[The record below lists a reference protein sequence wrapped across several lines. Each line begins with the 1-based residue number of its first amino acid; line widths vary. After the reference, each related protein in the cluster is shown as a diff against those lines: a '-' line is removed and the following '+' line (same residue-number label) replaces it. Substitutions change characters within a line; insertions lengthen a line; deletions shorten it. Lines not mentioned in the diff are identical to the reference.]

1 MEPVPALRPFVL
13 RTGQVRAE
21 SFPLL
26 VLKSHY
32 SHFLMGVPPWHRTRL
47 QVMPFPGLLFQS
59 RNGFVLLCRVL
70 IDSCAFS
77 LYDDGLLALYS
88 SSSSNQKL
96 ILVLCAPLVYDPSPN
111 PWRTIGV
118 FRGRELLNDIS

>member
-1 MEPVPALRPFVL
+1 M
-13 RTGQVRAE
+13 
-21 SFPLL
+21 
-26 VLKSHY
+26 
-32 SHFLMGVPPWHRTRL
+32 
-47 QVMPFPGLLFQS
+47 
-59 RNGFVLLCRVL
+59 LLCRVL